1 MKSKKNLHWSKELWI
16 YHSFMEVSNP
26 RSILDFDAHGFD
38 IINYKTTQIMNKLN
52 IRRGHITQLYKNQN
66 KVNFIHIKKKK
77 EKNTSILLA
86 SLWIKDICICV
97 FLLFFSKIP

>member
-26 RSILDFDAHGFD
+26 RSILDFDAHGFNL
-38 IINYKTTQIMNKLN
+38 INYKTTQIMNKLN

-66 KVNFIHIKKKK
+66 KVNFIHIKNKKRK
-77 EKNTSILLA
+77 KREKYQHITSI
-86 SLWIKDICICV
+86 IMDQRYMYMCV
-97 FLLFFSKIP
+97 FTIFF